1 MIQNT
6 LDEIASAVIRDWRM
20 YWARA
25 CMMAWCRSSTT
36 P

>member
-6 LDEIASAVIRDWRM
+6 LEEIAAGLIREWRM

-25 CMMAWCRSSTT
+25 CVIA
-36 P
+36 